1 MRTAAMSRAAMI
13 RLGGIGVIA
22 GLILTGCADKPTQ
35 KAVTPPERPMVTQ
48 AQVAALMKNYDTIS
62 YNANVKSDAKLIATI
77 EDGSLLARTVG
88 TYHMARLLG
97 DKLPY
102 QRYTSPKPT
111 AYIPPAGAYP
121 RAFFVYL
128 KTSGKTKANRLDVF
142 RRSDAAAPWK
152 KVVIA
157 SSEKPLPPIAVGPS
171 GLATAVA
178 PDASGYAVK
187 PIDVAPLL
195 AKALLSA
202 KSPEGAKFAT
212 SPLIKKSNKTYM
224 DEQNVVDQQAEVKG
238 QGTRSRSSVPTKDI
252 SAIKT
257 KDGGVLVAGG
267 MSIRGVARLT
277 GGSHWTPE
285 KSWQIYRRHPAPYT
299 TERSE
304 FEATWVVQ
312 IPVKGLLKLV
322 SYDEANTNFTVS

>member
-1 MRTAAMSRAAMI
+1 
-13 RLGGIGVIA
+13 
-22 GLILTGCADKPTQ
+22 
-35 KAVTPPERPMVTQ
+35 
-48 AQVAALMKNYDTIS
+48 MKNYDSIS
-62 YNANVKSDAKLIATI
+62 YKANVKSDSKLTATI
-77 EDGSLLARTVG
+77 ADGGLLAQTLG
-88 TYHMARLLG
+88 SYHMARLLG

-102 QRYTSPKPT
+102 KRYRSPKPI

-121 RAFFVYL
+121 RAFFVYT
-128 KTSGKTKANRLDVF
+128 KTSGNAKAKRLDVF

-152 KVVIA
+152 KVILT

-212 SPLIKKSNKTYM
+212 SPMIRKSNKAYL
-224 DEQNVVDQQAEVKG
+224 DEQKYVDQQAEVKG
-238 QGTRSRSSVPTKDI
+238 QGTRSRSSFPTKDI

-257 KDGGVLVAGG
+257 KDGGVLVTGG
-267 MSIRGVARLT
+267 MSTRGVSRLT

-285 KSWQIYRRHPAPYT
+285 KSWEFYRVHPAPYT
-299 TERSE
+299 SERHE
-304 FEATWVVQ
+304 FEAMWVVQ
-312 IPVKGLLKLV
+312 ISVKGLLKLV
-322 SYDEANTNFTVS
+322 SYEESWTSFTMS